1 MISAEEVLQA
11 ARAGLTDGAADAAD
25 AEVDAEVGDCAA
37 RVSLWS
43 AGRCL
48 ARAEASAGDTA
59 GAVRAAAAMLSAEER
74 AGASLFVEAAVDERP
89 LEVEGLGGLLA
100 LEPDGSGLTLRDG
113 ANEARGWPFDA
124 LRAEGRRAGWVK
136 QLNRAVRPPGARL
149 ASTTAVS
156 RFATVEAVGPV
167 EAQGGEEAGYVA
179 RRSGGFR
186 VVQTEEVLPDRL
198 LGAAFQAAA
207 WLLRHQRADGL
218 FAYEFSPAKREWS
231 GLDSIVRQAGC
242 AWAIGAVGRA
252 RGDRAVSRA
261 AGAAIGGLLQAT
273 LRRDG
278 PGRLYYLAAAG
289 EPPRLGAIPLL
300 LLAMLETPSGTGVT
314 RETVERL
321 AATLLALQ
329 RQDGGIGVIARGLE
343 LEGSETY
350 YAGQVV
356 LALARLHGA
365 RRRDRYARAIRR
377 ALDHYRERWSDEGER
392 DLSFTTWMLQAC
404 DAWHQLEG
412 GDDSDAIAQYGF
424 AMADW
429 ALESQHGLDHPH
441 PLWPGAF
448 QDTPGIGTAA
458 YSEGIAAA
466 LALAQRVGD
475 ADRSARYREALIG
488 AMRFLLQLTVEASD
502 APLAAGA
509 EHVGAVRSALH
520 RPGLRCDNAQHLIMS
535 ALRTRA
541 LVFAEDS

>member
-1 MISAEEVLQA
+1 MISPEEALQA
-11 ARAGLTDGAADAAD
+11 ARAGLRDGAADAAD
-25 AEVDAEVGDCAA
+25 AGAGDCAA

-43 AGRCL
+43 AGQCL
-48 ARAEASAGDTA
+48 AQAEASAGDTL
-59 GAVRAAAAMLSAEER
+59 GAVRAAAAMLSAAER

-100 LEPDGSGLTLRDG
+100 LEPDGAGLTLRDG
-113 ANEARGWPFDA
+113 GNEARGWPFDA

-136 QLNRAVRPPGARL
+136 QLNRAARPPGARL
-149 ASTTAVS
+149 ASSTAVS
-156 RFATVEAVGPV
+156 RFATVEAMGPV
-167 EAQGGEEAGYVA
+167 EAPGGGDGYVA

-186 VVQTEEVLPDRL
+186 VAQAEEVLPDRL

-207 WLLRHQRADGL
+207 WLLRHQRGDGL
-218 FAYEFSPAKREWS
+218 FAYEFSPVKREWS

-300 LLAMLETPSGTGVT
+300 LLAMLETPGGVGVT
-314 RETVERL
+314 RETIERL

-329 RQDGGIGVIARGLE
+329 RQDGRIGVIARGQE

-365 RRRDRYARAIRR
+365 RRRDRYGRAIRR
-377 ALDHYRERWSDEGER
+377 ALAHYRERWSDEGER

-412 GDDSDAIAQYGF
+412 GESGGEIAQYGF

-429 ALESQHGLDHPH
+429 ALESQHGADHPH

-466 LALAQRVGD
+466 LALAQRAGD
-475 ADRSARYREALIG
+475 ADRAARYREALIG

-502 APLAAGA
+502 APLVAGA

>member
-1 MISAEEVLQA
+1 MISPEEVLRA
-11 ARAGLTDGAADAAD
+11 ARAGLRDGAADAAD
-25 AEVDAEVGDCAA
+25 AGGGDCAA

-43 AGRCL
+43 AGQCL
-48 ARAEASAGDTA
+48 AQAEASAGDTA
-59 GAVRAAAAMLSAEER
+59 GAVRAAAAMLSGEER

-100 LEPDGSGLTLRDG
+100 LEPDGAGLTLRDG
-113 ANEARGWPFDA
+113 GNEARGWPFDA

-149 ASTTAVS
+149 ASSTAVS

-167 EAQGGEEAGYVA
+167 EAPGDGGEEGYVA

-186 VVQTEEVLPDRL
+186 VAQAEEVLPDRL

-207 WLLRHQRADGL
+207 WLLRHQRGDGL

-231 GLDSIVRQAGC
+231 GADSIVRQAGC

-300 LLAMLETPSGTGVT
+300 LLAMLETPNGTGVT
-314 RETVERL
+314 RETIERL

-329 RQDGGIGVIARGLE
+329 RQDGRIGVIARGLE

-377 ALDHYRERWSDEGER
+377 ALEHYRERWSDEGER

-412 GDDSDAIAQYGF
+412 GKSGEEIAQYGF

-429 ALESQHGLDHPH
+429 ALESQHGADHPH

-466 LALAQRVGD
+466 LALAQRAGD
-475 ADRSARYREALIG
+475 ADRAARYREALIG

-502 APLAAGA
+502 TPLVAGA